1 MTWLYLMPLLKAA
14 ASATQDFVGAT
25 GFLSGNTALA
35 KIMGFTEKKEI
46 DINNFNK
53 ENLTTSAWLQFNQG
67 SHGSYIDPRAPEDK
81 DSDAAT
87 VASDA
92 KKAAYAAVTTEMQCQ
107 AANFFATNG
116 TFLPVGCSKPAAVV
130 EAVEAVQTSCGYG
143 RVLIEL
149 LLLIKIRHAQHKQ
162 H

>member
-1 MTWLYLMPLLKAA
+1 
-14 ASATQDFVGAT
+14 
-25 GFLSGNTALA
+25 
-35 KIMGFTEKKEI
+35 
-46 DINNFNK
+46 
-53 ENLTTSAWLQFNQG
+53 
-67 SHGSYIDPRAPEDK
+67 
-81 DSDAAT
+81 
-87 VASDA
+87 
-92 KKAAYAAVTTEMQCQ
+92 MQCQ

-130 EAVEAVQTSCGYG
+130 EQAVKQTSCGYG